1 MTRTKFAIKN
11 TAVGILSK
19 ATALILGFV
28 SRTVFI
34 HFLGNEYLGV
44 NGLYTEVLSILSFAE
59 LGFGTALTYAMY
71 KPVAQNDTDT
81 ILKLTN
87 YYKKIYR
94 LIACIVAGLGLS
106 ILPFL
111 QHVVKGA
118 DLLTLHDLRL
128 YYVIFLFNTVT
139 SYFVTYKYSIVNAH
153 QKNYIITNMEMIVQ
167 FVTSSIQI
175 IFLVV
180 FKSFL
185 IYLLT
190 QSILLL
196 CSRFFIS
203 RYLNKRFPILAQK
216 SNLVLSNQEKAPI
229 IQNVKGLIV
238 HQFASVA
245 VHSTDNII
253 ISSFCGVIVV
263 GLISNYTLLINSVLA
278 FVVILFNSVTSGFG
292 NMVASSSTENYRKTF
307 LELNFLNF
315 WIYGFCC
322 IAFFILIPPFITF
335 WIGKENLI
343 DTASFLLII
352 INCYLVGQ
360 STAYNNTRI
369 AKGDFSRDKWIA
381 FSQAVVNLIVSII
394 CAKTF
399 GLIGVYMG
407 TIVSR
412 MVFVI
417 WRPRSTYRFLFERS
431 CLEYYIRLA
440 VYFAAVVCA
449 GGITYLCTQPILKQL
464 TFGHFLLS
472 CGAVALL
479 PNLLFLIVFHRTKE
493 FRDLLHRVKGIVT
506 ERKNDK

>member
-1 MTRTKFAIKN
+1 MTRTKFALKN

-19 ATALILGFV
+19 AATLLLGFV

-34 HFLGNEYLGV
+34 HFLGNQYLGV

-71 KPVAQNDTDT
+71 KPVAEQDAGM

-87 YYKKIYR
+87 YYKKVYR
-94 LIACIVAGLGLS
+94 FVACIVAVLGLC

-111 QHVVKGA
+111 PYVVKGA

-153 QKNYIITNMEMIVQ
+153 QKNYIITNMEMAVQIVT
-167 FVTSSIQI
+167 VSIQI
-175 IFLVV
+175 VFLIL
-180 FKSFL
+180 FKSFFL
-185 IYLLT
+185 YLLI
-190 QSILLL
+190 QSVLLL
-196 CSRFFIS
+196 CSRLVIS
-203 RYLNKRFPILAQK
+203 RYLDKRFPILARK
-216 SNLVLSNQEKAPI
+216 SKLTLSKEEKAPI

-253 ISSFCGVIVV
+253 ISSFCGVVLV
-263 GLISNYTLLINSVLA
+263 GLISNYTLLINSMLA

-322 IAFFILIPPFITF
+322 IAFFILIPPFITL
-335 WIGKENLI
+335 WIGNENLI
-343 DTASFLLII
+343 DTASFLLIV
-352 INCYLVGQ
+352 INCYLIGQ
-360 STAYNNTRI
+360 STVYNNTRI
-369 AKGDFSRDKWIA
+369 AKGDFSRDKWSA
-381 FSQAVVNLIVSII
+381 FFQAAVNLIVSVI
-394 CAKTF
+394 CAKKL
-399 GLIGVYMG
+399 GLTGVYVG

-417 WRPRSTYRFLFERS
+417 WRPACTYRFLFERS

-449 GGITYLCTQPILKQL
+449 GGITYLCTQPLFARI
-464 TFGHFLLS
+464 TFGRFLLAG
-472 CGAVALL
+472 GAVAVL
-479 PNLLFLIVFHRTKE
+479 PNLLFLLAFHRTKE
-493 FRDLLHRVKGIVT
+493 FGDLLYRAKGILT
-506 ERKNDK
+506 ERGKRK